1 MYKYVILLYMR
12 FEVPQF
18 IDIEDKIFGPFTF
31 KQFIYL
37 AGGGG
42 LGYATYRIFPIFLA
56 VPIIIAIA
64 GLTYALAFYKL
75 NGQPFITVGQ
85 AFLVYLTK
93 NKLYV
98 WKKEVVE
105 PVQQPL
111 QKVPV
116 PTPPQQQTETEL
128 TARRIQDLAR
138 NLDILDKTRYN

>member
-1 MYKYVILLYMR
+1 MYKYGILFHMR

-18 IDIEDKIFGPFTF
+18 IDIEDKIFGPLTF
-31 KQFIYL
+31 KQFIYV

-42 LGYATYRIFPIFLA
+42 ICYALYRIFPIFIA
-56 VPIIIAIA
+56 VPFIIAIA

-75 NGQPFITVGQ
+75 NGQAFITVGQ

-98 WKKEVVE
+98 WKKEIE
-105 PVQQPL
+105 EPKAQPVQV
-111 QKVPV
+111 VPV
-116 PTPPQQQTETEL
+116 PVPPAPVETEI

>member
-1 MYKYVILLYMR
+1 MR

-18 IDIEDKIFGPFTF
+18 IDIEDKIFGPLTF
-31 KQFIYL
+31 KQFIYV

-42 LGYATYRIFPIFLA
+42 LCYATYRILPIYLA
-56 VPIIIAIA
+56 VPVIIALA

-75 NGQPFITVGQ
+75 NGQAFITVGQ

-98 WKKEVVE
+98 WKKEVE
-105 PVQQPL
+105 QPNERPM
-111 QKVPV
+111 QITTPVPV
-116 PTPPQQQTETEL
+116 PPEPVETEM